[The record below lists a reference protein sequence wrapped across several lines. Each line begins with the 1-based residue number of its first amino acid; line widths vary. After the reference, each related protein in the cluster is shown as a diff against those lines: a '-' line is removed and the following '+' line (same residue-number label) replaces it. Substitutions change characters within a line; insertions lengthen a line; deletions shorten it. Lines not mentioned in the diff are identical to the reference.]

1 MISSEKIT
9 IVITNFI
16 TKMKKYFNYAFAGA
30 IALLGAVGFTS
41 CSSNEDAADV
51 NPNFNPETNE
61 VYTNL
66 VFNVST
72 SNQATTRQSSSAT
85 QATTSET
92 FRGINNAALFTYKLG
107 TDADGKHLAAAA
119 VADKYIDLGTP
130 LASGTITAD
139 KSHRVLEMS
148 LPINTN
154 TMLFYG
160 KAPEGTASSAEA
172 TKGYSAYDLYG
183 HLDDYTLASSTGENA
198 GKDISTANFELG
210 KRMTAANKTKYDEI
224 KKLLGGVL
232 TCIINTKIA
241 DGDHVALDAEHYGV
255 AVAANEYP
263 DVVTWA
269 NYANA
274 NGTSPVETT
283 HELYSL
289 EVKLAE
295 VYKALTT
302 IQTSQGELRAGYGT
316 AILHTIEDVWSVIN
330 SVQCATPFSK
340 GEAVAKKL
348 AELIHEE
355 ISLYFEATVPK
366 TGDNKGGA
374 VTDVNFRTVSTMV
387 SAFNSDA
394 LWPTATAGSHPNV
407 AVDGIGSE
415 DLSKFPMA
423 YAVPSGAAHYDW
435 DGTKKIF
442 EYVTDYNTSSVG
454 NAGGFTVESYLY
466 PAELLYF
473 GNSPLRVSGTEHKE
487 PTYPN
492 GVNNWM
498 DNTKWSGW
506 DNNSHVVS
514 TTRSVAMRNNINYGS
529 ALLKTTIGYKSAT
542 LKDNNHAIQKAK
554 DPSIGNNDEPDKE
567 ITVDATSFQLVGLV
581 IGGQYKKV
589 GWDFTPK
596 TTDNTQG
603 YIYDKAIP
611 DGANVIPGSVDTPS
625 SPNYTLVFDNY
636 KAGDGGQ
643 DVVYVALELKNNTGQ
658 DFYGKHSLIRNGDSF
673 YLVGKLDP
681 TNIAWD
687 DLGQLST
694 DHPLPPYNAD
704 GSSKEIVRVF
714 MQDFMTTAN
723 FWFNETSLHEALLTV
738 PDLRHSSLTLG
749 LSVDMNWSTGITF
762 DDVILGQ

>member
-1 MISSEKIT
+1 
-9 IVITNFI
+9 
-16 TKMKKYFNYAFAGA
+16 MKKLFNYALIGA
-30 IALLGAVGFTS
+30 IALTGATMFTG
-41 CSSNEDAADV
+41 CSGSDDAVAENN
-51 NPNFNPETNE
+51 NPNYDPDTQT
-61 VYTNL
+61 VYAQF

-72 SNQATTRQSSSAT
+72 GNQATTRQSSAAT

-107 TDADGKHLAAAA
+107 TAADGKHLAAAA

-130 LASGTITAD
+130 LATGTITTGN
-139 KSHRVLEMS
+139 SHRVLEMS

-160 KAPEGTASSAEA
+160 KAPEGTATSAEA

-183 HLDDYTLASSTGENA
+183 HLDDYTLAGGTGDNA
-198 GKDISTANFELG
+198 GKDISAANFELG

-232 TCIINTKIA
+232 TCIINTKIT
-241 DGDHVALDAEHYGV
+241 GTDHVALPADKYGV
-255 AVAANEYP
+255 AVAADEYP
-263 DVVTWA
+263 EVVTWA
-269 NYANA
+269 DYANA
-274 NGTSPVETT
+274 NGKSPVETT
-283 HELYSL
+283 HELYAL

-295 VYKALTT
+295 VYKALTN
-302 IQTSQGELRAGYGT
+302 IQTADGELRAGYGT

-355 ISLYFEATVPK
+355 ISLYFEGTVPK

-374 VTDVNFRTVSTMV
+374 VKDVDFRTVSTMV
-387 SAFNSDA
+387 TAFNADG
-394 LWPTATAGSHPNV
+394 LWPTTTAGAHPTV
-407 AVDGIGSE
+407 SGIESE
-415 DLSKFPMA
+415 NLANFPTA

-435 DGTKKIF
+435 KSDKKIF
-442 EYVTDYNTSSVG
+442 EYVTNYNTSSVG
-454 NAGGFTVESYLY
+454 GGSGFTVESYLY

-492 GVNNWM
+492 GVNNWKT
-498 DNTKWSGW
+498 DGSWSADW
-506 DNNSHVVS
+506 VKDSHVVS
-514 TTRSVAMRNNINYGS
+514 TTRSVVMRNNINYGS
-529 ALLKTTIGYKSAT
+529 ALLQTTVGYKSAT
-542 LKDNNHAIQKAK
+542 LKDNNHAIQLAK
-554 DPSIGNNDEPDKE
+554 DPSIGVNDEPDKV
-567 ITVDATSFQLVGLV
+567 INVDETSFQLVGV
-581 IGGQYKKV
+581 IIGGQYKKV

-596 TTDNTQG
+596 TSDNTQG

-611 DGANVIPGSVDTPS
+611 DGANVIPAYNTTPAAS

-636 KAGDGGQ
+636 KAGDGDQ
-643 DVVYVALELKNNTGQ
+643 DIVYVALELKNNSGQ
-658 DFYGKHSLIRNGDSF
+658 DFYGKHNLIRNGDSF

-681 TNIAWD
+681 SAKAWA
-687 DLGQLST
+687 DLVKTSS

-704 GSSKEIVRVF
+704 GTSIETVRVF

-723 FWFNETSLHEALLTV
+723 FWFNQNSLHEALLTV

-749 LSVDMNWSTGITF
+749 LSVDMNWSTGINF
-762 DDVILGQ
+762 DNVILGQ

>member
-1 MISSEKIT
+1 
-9 IVITNFI
+9 
-16 TKMKKYFNYAFAGA
+16 MKKVLNFALMGA
-30 IALLGAVGFTS
+30 IALTGATMFTG
-41 CSSNEDAADV
+41 CSSGDEAVVENN
-51 NPNFNPETNE
+51 NPNYDPDTQT
-61 VYTNL
+61 VYAQF

-72 SNQATTRQSSSAT
+72 GNQATTRQSSAAT

-92 FRGINNAALFTYKLG
+92 FRGINNAALFTYKLA
-107 TDADGKHLAAAA
+107 DDGKHLAAAA
-119 VADKYIDLGTP
+119 VANKFIDLGTP

-139 KSHRVLEMS
+139 NSHRVLEMS

-172 TKGYSAYDLYG
+172 EKGYSAYDLYG
-183 HLDDYTLASSTGENA
+183 HLDAYTLAGGTDANA
-198 GKDISTANFELG
+198 GKDISAANFELG

-241 DGDHVALDAEHYGV
+241 GTDHVALDAEYYGV
-255 AVAANEYP
+255 NVATGDYP
-263 DVVTWA
+263 ATVTWA
-269 NYANA
+269 DYVNA

-283 HELYSL
+283 HELYAL

-302 IQTSQGELRAGYGT
+302 IQTAQGELRAGYAT
-316 AILHTIEDVWSVIN
+316 AILHTIEDAWSVIN

-348 AELIHEE
+348 AELIHVE
-355 ISLYFEATVPK
+355 INKYFNGTVPMDGA
-366 TGDNKGGA
+366 TKGGA
-374 VTDVNFRTVSTMV
+374 VTGVAFKPVSTMV
-387 SAFNSDA
+387 TAFNADG
-394 LWPTATAGSHPNV
+394 LWPTETAGTHPTV
-407 AVDGIGSE
+407 ADGIGSE
-415 DLSKFPMA
+415 DLSKFPTA

-442 EYVTDYNTSSVG
+442 EYVTNYNTSSVG
-454 NAGGFTVESYLY
+454 GGGGFTVESYLY

-473 GNSPLRVSGTEHKE
+473 GNSPLRVSGEEHKE

-492 GVNNWM
+492 GVDNWKT
-498 DNTKWSGW
+498 DGSWSADW
-506 DNNSHVVS
+506 VKDSHVVS

-529 ALLKTTIGYKSAT
+529 ALLKTTVGYKSAT
-542 LKDNNHAIQKAK
+542 LKDNNHAIQLAK
-554 DPSIGNNDEPDKE
+554 DPTISSTDEPDKE
-567 ITVDATSFQLVGLV
+567 ITVSATSFQLVGV
-581 IGGQYKKV
+581 IIGGQYKKV

-611 DGANVIPGSVDTPS
+611 DGANVIPAYNATPAAS
-625 SPNYTLVFDNY
+625 NPNYTLVFDNY
-636 KAGDGGQ
+636 KAGETAANQ
-643 DVVYVALELKNNTGQ
+643 DKVYVALELKNNTGQ
-658 DFYGKHSLIRNGDSF
+658 DFYGKHNLIRAGDSF

-681 TNIAWD
+681 TTISWSS
-687 DLGQLST
+687 LGQLST
-694 DHPLPPYNAD
+694 DHPLPPYNSD
-704 GSSKEIVRVF
+704 GTSIEIVRVF

-723 FWFNETSLHEALLTV
+723 FWFDQNSLKEALLTV

-749 LSVDMNWSTGITF
+749 LSVDMSWSTGINF
-762 DDVILGQ
+762 NNVILGQ

>member
-1 MISSEKIT
+1 
-9 IVITNFI
+9 
-16 TKMKKYFNYAFAGA
+16 MKKLFNYALIGA
-30 IALLGAVGFTS
+30 IALTGSTMLTG
-41 CSSNEDAADV
+41 CSSSDDAAAENN
-51 NPNFNPETNE
+51 NPNYDPDTQT
-61 VYTNL
+61 VYAQF

-72 SNQATTRQSSSAT
+72 GNQATTRQSSAAT

-92 FRGINNAALFTYKLG
+92 FRGINNAALFTYKLA
-107 TDADGKHLAAAA
+107 DDGKHLAAAA
-119 VADKYIDLGTP
+119 VANKFIDLGTP
-130 LASGTITAD
+130 LASGTITATE
-139 KSHRVLEMS
+139 SHRVLEMS

-172 TKGYSAYDLYG
+172 EKGYSAYDLYG
-183 HLDDYTLASSTGENA
+183 HLDAYTLAGGTDANA
-198 GKDISTANFELG
+198 GKDISAANFELG
-210 KRMTAANKTKYDEI
+210 KRMTADKKTKYDEI

-241 DGDHVALDAEHYGV
+241 GTDHVALDAEYYGV
-255 AVAANEYP
+255 AVAADEYN

-269 NYANA
+269 DYANA

-283 HELYSL
+283 HELYAL

-295 VYKALTT
+295 VYKALTA
-302 IQTSQGELRAGYGT
+302 IQTAQGELRAGYGT

-348 AELIHEE
+348 AELIHVE
-355 ISLYFEATVPK
+355 INKYFNGIVPMDGAT
-366 TGDNKGGA
+366 KGGA
-374 VTDVNFRTVSTMV
+374 VTGVAFKPVSTMV
-387 SAFNSDA
+387 TAFNADG
-394 LWPTATAGSHPNV
+394 LWPTATAGSHPTV
-407 AVDGIGSE
+407 ADGIGSE
-415 DLSKFPMA
+415 DLSKFPTA

-442 EYVTDYNTSSVG
+442 EYVTNYSTASVG
-454 NAGGFTVESYLY
+454 GGGGFTVESYLY

-492 GVNNWM
+492 GVGNWK
-498 DNTKWSGW
+498 DNTKWSADW
-506 DNNSHVVS
+506 INNSHVVS
-514 TTRSVAMRNNINYGS
+514 TTRSVAMRNNINYGT
-529 ALLKTTIGYKSAT
+529 ALLKTTVGYKSAT
-542 LKDNNHAIQKAK
+542 LKDNNHAIQLAK
-554 DPSIGNNDEPDKE
+554 DPTISLTDEPDKE
-567 ITVDATSFQLVGLV
+567 ITVSGTSFQLVGIV

-611 DGANVIPGSVDTPS
+611 EGANVIPNYNATPAPS
-625 SPNYTLVFDNY
+625 NPNYTLVFDNY
-636 KAGDGGQ
+636 KAGETAANQ
-643 DVVYVALELKNNTGQ
+643 DKVYVALELKNNTGQ
-658 DFYGKHSLIRNGDSF
+658 DFYGKHNLIRNGDSF

-681 TNIAWD
+681 TAISWSG
-687 DLGQLST
+687 LGQLST

-723 FWFNETSLHEALLTV
+723 FWFDQNSLKQALLTV